1 MSRTYSVEM
10 RDTILWLLTPQQ
22 PPAQKGIDEFVRG
35 IAGRITSTFDMNL
48 QALDKVNADV
58 MREVENGRVARLM
71 MKLAT
76 INERYEFNGDQ
87 NWSENGERY
96 ILKLFRD
103 YVFHQVDGNGNPVL
117 DMGHMLRCLSKL
129 EVGTEERICLTSRDE
144 QTSFL
149 VSYRELKKMLTTS
162 FGELAK
168 ASKSGGRG
176 F

>member
-1 MSRTYSVEM
+1 
-10 RDTILWLLTPQQ
+10 
-22 PPAQKGIDEFVRG
+22 
-35 IAGRITSTFDMNL
+35 MNL

-103 YVFHQVDGNGNPVL
+103 YVFHQVDSNGNPVL

-149 VSYRELKKMLTTS
+149 VSYRS
-162 FGELAK
+162 
-168 ASKSGGRG
+168 
-176 F
+176 